1 MGTVAKLSARAVA
14 SLKEP
19 GRHSDGDGL
28 YLSINASGARSWVFM
43 WKRGGRR
50 REMGLGPARDVTLSE
65 ARGAAAEARK
75 KLRAGIDPIEEK
87 RRPAGLTFGQTADAY
102 VDSVQ
107 AGWRNEKHRW
117 QWRETLTSFCAPIRD
132 VPVEAVE
139 TSHVLQV
146 LQPIWRTK
154 SETASRLRGRIEKVL
169 DFARAQGMRSGPN
182 PAMWRGHLSAI
193 LPKPEKLSRGHH
205 PAMPF
210 ADVPA
215 FVARLR
221 ERQAMAALALEFTIL
236 TAARTGETL
245 GATWAEIDLQTAVWT
260 IPGRRMKAGIE
271 HRVPLCGRALN
282 LLETCADSRTGDI
295 VFPGQRHG
303 RPLSNM
309 SMEMLL
315 RRMGEQKV
323 TTHGFRSSFRD
334 WAGERT
340 DYSREIAEAALA
352 HQIGNETER
361 AYRRGDALEKRRA
374 LMSAWDRF
382 LINQA

>member
-1 MGTVAKLSARAVA
+1 
-14 SLKEP
+14 
-19 GRHSDGDGL
+19 
-28 YLSINASGARSWVFM
+28 M

>member
-1 MGTVAKLSARAVA
+1 
-14 SLKEP
+14 
-19 GRHSDGDGL
+19 
-28 YLSINASGARSWVFM
+28 M
-43 WKRGGRR
+43 WKRGVRR
-50 REMGLGPARDVTLSE
+50 REMGLGPVRDVTLAE
-65 ARGAAAEARK
+65 ARSAAAEARK
-75 KLRAGIDPIEEK
+75 KLRAGIDPIEER
-87 RRPAGLTFGQTADAY
+87 RRPAGMTFGQAADAY

-107 AGWRNEKHRW
+107 SGWRNEKHRW
-117 QWRETLTSFCAPIRD
+117 QWRETLTSFCVAIRD

-139 TSHVLQV
+139 TGHVLQV

-169 DFARAQGMRSGPN
+169 DYARAQGLRTGPN

-193 LPKPEKLSRGHH
+193 LPKPEKLKRGHH

-210 ADVPA
+210 LEVPA

-221 ERQAMAALALEFTIL
+221 GREAMAALALEFTII

-245 GATWAEIDLQTAVWT
+245 GATWSEIDVEARVWT
-260 IPGRRMKAGIE
+260 IPGRRMKAGRE
-271 HRVPLCGRALN
+271 HRVPLGNRAIEILR
-282 LLETCADSRTGDI
+282 LCRLGCKSEF
-295 VFPGQRHG
+295 VFPGQRIG

-315 RRMGEQKV
+315 RRMGENVV

-340 DYSREIAEAALA
+340 AFPREIAEAALA
-352 HQIGNETER
+352 HQVGDETER
-361 AYRRGDALEKRRA
+361 AYRRGDALEKRRE
-374 LMSAWDRF
+374 LMTAWEAFILEHDG
-382 LINQA
+382 LAASGLTANP